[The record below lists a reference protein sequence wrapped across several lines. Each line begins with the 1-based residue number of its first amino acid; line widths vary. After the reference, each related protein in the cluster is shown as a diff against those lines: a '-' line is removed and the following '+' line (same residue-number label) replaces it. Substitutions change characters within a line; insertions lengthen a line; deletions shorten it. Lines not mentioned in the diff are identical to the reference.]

1 MEGGAKWGLIAQDR
15 TVPSEP
21 LPPLVGHSPL
31 SLGGPATGHEGREAP
46 PEGLLLA
53 LVPVGKQAAS
63 GRDATVS
70 MLVAR
75 LLGRLPAGKH
85 PRDGF
90 ATQGAALSR
99 CWLWGLRSEPP
110 LSREGFVILRP
121 LQGRGPQAEAEAS
134 QEGFQTVTG
143 PGGRGL
149 GASRPHGTPLAR
161 L

>member
-1 MEGGAKWGLIAQDR
+1 M
-15 TVPSEP
+15 PSEP
-21 LPPLVGHSPL
+21 LPPLVGHSSL
-31 SLGGPATGHEGREAP
+31 SLGGPATGHKGREAP

-53 LVPVGKQAAS
+53 LVPVGKQAAT

-90 ATQGAALSR
+90 ATQGAELSR

-110 LSREGFVILRP
+110 PPVSRKGFVILRP
-121 LQGRGPQAEAEAS
+121 LQRRGPQAEAEAF

-149 GASRPHGTPLAR
+149 GALRRHGTPLAR